1 MLRFVLTVLFSA
13 SLLVAP
19 AWSTT
24 TSTLRRGLSDDSQKK
39 CPANQQYLPDVQ
51 FGCPASCDQ
60 PIPLCKAAIG
70 PGCGCPKGTVIAG
83 SSTRPRQPERCI
95 SPKRCA
101 VPAPTCPTGE
111 PLKGAFCG
119 RGGSPCPA
127 GFTCNIDPLDRFAV
141 CCSDDVSPPP
151 PKCVVT
157 GCNSEVCTD
166 NPDIATICVVPSCEV
181 SCTIKF
187 GTCQSDQNG
196 VCGWDTSAAE
206 KDYQHCLAGC
216 EQQPGDY

>member
-1 MLRFVLTVLFSA
+1 MMRRIALTVLFSA

-19 AWSTT
+19 AWST
-24 TSTLRRGLSDDSQKK
+24 STLRRGLSLDDSKK

-83 SSTRPRQPERCI
+83 STTRPHQPERCI
-95 SPKRCA
+95 NPKKCRN
-101 VPAPTCPTGE
+101 
-111 PLKGAFCG
+111 K
-119 RGGSPCPA
+119 
-127 GFTCNIDPLDRFAV
+127 
-141 CCSDDVSPPP
+141 PP
-151 PKCVVT
+151 PKCVIT

-166 NPDIATICVVPSCEV
+166 NPDIVTICIAPTCEV
-181 SCTIKF
+181 SCLTKF
-187 GTCQSDQNG
+187 GTCQSDKTG

-206 KDYQHCLAGC
+206 QDYQHCLAGC
-216 EQQPGDY
+216 EQPDDY